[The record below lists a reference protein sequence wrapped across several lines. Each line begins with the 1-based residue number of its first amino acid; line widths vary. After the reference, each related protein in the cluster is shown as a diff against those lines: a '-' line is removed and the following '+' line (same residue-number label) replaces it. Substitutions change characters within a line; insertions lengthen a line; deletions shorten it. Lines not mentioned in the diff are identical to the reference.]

1 MPLFAAMS
9 EYQVPPEQG
18 KEVFTRHLGY
28 MDQLQSQRR
37 VFVAGPFG
45 DGKGALIV
53 LSAASLNEAQEIA
66 ANAPIHKEGIRKFHI
81 REWKPGRQ
89 SPNDFAVILP

>member
-1 MPLFAAMS
+1 MPLFAVMS

-53 LSAASLNEAQEIA
+53 LNAASLKEAEEIA
-66 ANAPIHKEGIRKFHI
+66 SNDPIHKEGIRKFHI
-81 REWKPGRQ
+81 REWKPVRFMSWGLT
-89 SPNDFAVILP
+89 DEK

>member
-1 MPLFAAMS
+1 MPLFAVMS

-18 KEVFTRHLGY
+18 KEVFSRHLSY
-28 MDQLQSQRR
+28 MDQLQSQKR

-53 LSAASLNEAQEIA
+53 LSAASLKEAEEIA
-66 ANAPIHKEGIRKFHI
+66 ANDPIHTEGIRKFQI
-81 REWKPGRQ
+81 REWKPVRFMSWG
-89 SPNDFAVILP
+89 LGEEK